1 MDERWEYGGFSFYRS
16 YADIVVDPTSNE
28 RVAEYVRDRIANVV
42 EDSDLA
48 SLLSPSNTIACKR
61 PCLDTDYYETFNNEH
76 VELVDISVCGIDRL
90 TRQGVI
96 AGGSQYDFDAIV
108 FATGFDAMTG
118 ALLGMNIT
126 GRDELSLDVA
136 WEAGPRTY
144 LGLSVPRFPNLFTV
158 TGPGSPSVLT
168 NMIVAIEQHVEWICA
183 CLRSMRSEGHQ
194 SIEATDAAADSWVD
208 HVNTVAD
215 ETLYPSCNS
224 WYLGSNIPGKT
235 RVFMPLIGFPT
246 YAEKCEEVAANGYS
260 GFVVT

>member
-1 MDERWEYGGFSFYRS
+1 
-16 YADIVVDPTSNE
+16 VQ
-28 RVAEYVRDRIANVV
+28 
-42 EDSDLA
+42 
-48 SLLSPSNTIACKR
+48 
-61 PCLDTDYYETFNNEH
+61 
-76 VELVDISVCGIDRL
+76 LVDISTSGIERL
-90 TRQGVI
+90 APQGVI

-126 GRDELSLDVA
+126 GRDGLGLDDA

-144 LGLSVPRFPNLFTV
+144 LGLGVPRFPNLFTV

-183 CLRSMRSEGHQ
+183 CLRSMRSEGHR

-215 ETLYPSCNS
+215 QTLYPSCNS

-260 GFVVT
+260 GFVLT